1 MTGASRGIGRATAL
15 LFAREGAS
23 VGVNYRRREGPAKEV
38 VDLIRGLDRESLALQ
53 ADVSDREQ
61 VGEMVGQVEAKLG
74 PIDVLVNNAGVLYKG
89 DLLNYNDQEFDA
101 MWKTNVKGVIHCT
114 EAVVPFMMKR
124 GVGRVV
130 NLASIAALGT
140 ALAGTTFYAA
150 TKAAVLNLTRRFAFE
165 LGEHGILVNAVC
177 PGFINTDMVFE
188 GKSQEEID
196 ESLRAVSAKS
206 TLARAGAPEDI
217 ARVISFLASSE
228 ADFMTGQVLTAD
240 GGRTDFLTRS

>member
-38 VDLIRGLDRESLALQ
+38 VDLIRALKRESLALQ

-74 PIDVLVNNAGVLYKG
+74 PIDVLVNNAGVLYTG

-101 MWKTNVKGVIHCT
+101 MWRTNVKGVIHCT
-114 EAVVPFMMKR
+114 QAVVPSMMKR
-124 GVGRVV
+124 GFGRVV
-130 NLASIAALGT
+130 NLCSIAALGT

-165 LGEHGILVNAVC
+165 LGEHGISVNAVC
-177 PGFINTDMVFE
+177 PGLINTDMVFE
-188 GKSQEEID
+188 GKSQKEID
-196 ESLRAVSAKS
+196 ESLRAVAAKS
-206 TLARAGAPEDI
+206 TLGRAGTPEDI

-228 ADFMTGQVLTAD
+228 ADFMTGQILTAD
-240 GGRTDFLTRS
+240 GGRTDYLTRS